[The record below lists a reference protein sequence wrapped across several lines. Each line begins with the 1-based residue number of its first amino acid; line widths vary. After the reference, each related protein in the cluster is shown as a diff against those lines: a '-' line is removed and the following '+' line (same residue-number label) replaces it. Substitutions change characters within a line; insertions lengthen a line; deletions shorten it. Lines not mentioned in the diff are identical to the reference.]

1 MQNLRIHHLQHVPF
15 ESIGMIKEWIHEHNV
30 QHTATHLYNDEAL
43 PDVNAFDCLIIMGG
57 PMSVNDEDDIKWLKV
72 EKEFIKKAIE
82 ADKTVIGICLGTQLI
97 ANVLG
102 AKVYKNRH
110 KEIGFF
116 PVEQTVIAN
125 EVKQSVQQNNVIS
138 SAARNLATNFTELF
152 DNQTVFH
159 WHGETFDLPENAVL
173 LASSEACINQAFLY
187 KENVLGLQ
195 FHLEMDEAAIEKIIE
210 NCRVELVESKFIQ
223 SEETIQQ
230 EMKKHIP
237 ENKKMLV
244 ELLNMVLVN
253 K

>member
-15 ESIGMIKEWIHEHNV
+15 ESIGMIEDWMHEHNV
-30 QHTATHLYNDEAL
+30 LHAATHLYNHEVL
-43 PDVNAFDCLIIMGG
+43 PDINYFDWLIIMGG
-57 PMSVNDEDDIKWLKV
+57 PMSVNDEDDIKWLKT
-72 EKEFIKKAIE
+72 EKEFIKQAIAAE
-82 ADKTVIGICLGTQLI
+82 KTVIGICLGAQLI

-102 AKVYKNRH
+102 AKVYGNIK

-125 EVKQSVQQNNVIS
+125 EAKQSVQQNNVTS
-138 SAARNLATNFTELF
+138 SEAKNLPNIVEALLN
-152 DNQTVFH
+152 NQTVFH

-210 NCRVELVESKFIQ
+210 NCRAELVESKFIQ
-223 SEETIQQ
+223 TEETIRQ

-237 ENKKMLV
+237 ENRKLLF
-244 ELLNMVLVN
+244 ELLDDFL
-253 K
+253 KS

>member
-15 ESIGMIKEWIHEHNV
+15 ESIGMIKDWMHEHNV
-30 QHTATHLYNDEAL
+30 LHAATHLYNHEVL
-43 PDVNAFDCLIIMGG
+43 PDINDFDWLIIMGG
-57 PMSVNDEDDIKWLKV
+57 PMSVNDEDDIKWLKT
-72 EKEFIKKAIE
+72 EKEFIKQAIA
-82 ADKTVIGICLGTQLI
+82 ADKTVIGICLGAQLI

-102 AKVYKNRH
+102 AKVYGNIK

-125 EVKQSVQQNNVIS
+125 EAKQSVQQNNVTS
-138 SAARNLATNFTELF
+138 SEAKNLPNIVEALLN
-152 DNQTVFH
+152 NQTVFH
-159 WHGETFDLPENAVL
+159 WHGETFELPENAVL

-210 NCRVELVESKFIQ
+210 NCRAELVESKFIQ
-223 SEETIQQ
+223 TEETIRQ

-237 ENKKMLV
+237 ENRKLLF
-244 ELLNMVLVN
+244 ELLDDFL
-253 K
+253 KS

>member
-15 ESIGMIKEWIHEHNV
+15 ESIGMIKDWMHENNV
-30 QHTATHLYNDEAL
+30 QHTATHLYNHEAL
-43 PDVNAFDCLIIMGG
+43 PDINDFDWLLVMGG
-57 PMSVNDEDDIKWLKV
+57 PMSVNDEEEINWLNA
-72 EKEFIKKAIE
+72 EKEFIKQAI
-82 ADKTVIGICLGTQLI
+82 AANKTVIGICLGAQLI

-102 AKVYKNRH
+102 AKVYGNIK

-125 EVKQSVQQNNVIS
+125 EAKQSVQQNNVTS
-138 SAARNLATNFTELF
+138 SEAKNLPNIVEALLN
-152 DNQTVFH
+152 NQTVFH
-159 WHGETFDLPENAVL
+159 WHGETFDLPENAVR

-210 NCRVELVESKFIQ
+210 NCRAELVESKFIQ
-223 SEETIQQ
+223 SEETIRK

-237 ENKKMLV
+237 ENRKLLF
-244 ELLNMVLVN
+244 ELLDTLL
-253 K
+253 

>member
-15 ESIGMIKEWIHEHNV
+15 ESIGMIEDWMHEHNV
-30 QHTATHLYNDEAL
+30 LHAATHLYNHEVL
-43 PDVNAFDCLIIMGG
+43 PDINDFDWLIIMGG
-57 PMSVNDEDDIKWLKV
+57 PMSVNDEDDIKWLKT
-72 EKEFIKKAIE
+72 EKEFIKQAIA
-82 ADKTVIGICLGTQLI
+82 ADKTVIGICLGAQLI

-116 PVEQTVIAN
+116 PLEPPVIAN
-125 EVKQSVQQNNVIS
+125 EVKQSVEPYVIS

-152 DNQTVFH
+152 DNKTVFH
-159 WHGETFDLPENAVL
+159 WHGETFDLPENTTL

-210 NCRVELVESKFIQ
+210 NCRAELVESKFIQ
-223 SEETIQQ
+223 SEETIRK

-237 ENKKMLV
+237 ENRKLLF
-244 ELLNMVLVN
+244 ELLDTLL
-253 K
+253 

>member
-1 MQNLRIHHLQHVPF
+1 MH
-15 ESIGMIKEWIHEHNV
+15 
-30 QHTATHLYNDEAL
+30 
-43 PDVNAFDCLIIMGG
+43 
-57 PMSVNDEDDIKWLKV
+57 
-72 EKEFIKKAIE
+72 
-82 ADKTVIGICLGTQLI
+82 
-97 ANVLG
+97 
-102 AKVYKNRH
+102 
-110 KEIGFF
+110 
-116 PVEQTVIAN
+116 
-125 EVKQSVQQNNVIS
+125 
-138 SAARNLATNFTELF
+138 
-152 DNQTVFH
+152 
-159 WHGETFDLPENAVL
+159 
-173 LASSEACINQAFLY
+173 

>member
-15 ESIGMIKEWIHEHNV
+15 ESIGMIKDWIHEHNV
-30 QHTATHLYNDEAL
+30 QHTATHLYNHEVL
-43 PDVNAFDCLIIMGG
+43 PDINDFDWLIIMGG
-57 PMSVNDEDDIKWLKV
+57 PMSVNDEDDIKWLKT
-72 EKEFIKKAIE
+72 EKEFIKQAIA
-82 ADKTVIGICLGTQLI
+82 ADKTVIGICLGAQLI
-97 ANVLG
+97 ANALD

-116 PVEQTVIAN
+116 PVKQTVIAN
-125 EVKQSVQQNNVIS
+125 EVKQSVEPYVIS

-173 LASSEACINQAFLY
+173 LASSEACINQVFLY

-195 FHLEMDEAAIEKIIE
+195 FHLEMDEAAIEKIME
-210 NCRVELVESKFIQ
+210 NCRAELVESKFIQ
-223 SEETIQQ
+223 SEETIRQ

-237 ENKKMLV
+237 ENRKLLF
-244 ELLNMVLVN
+244 ELLDDFL
-253 K
+253 KS